1 MFFHLIEIC
10 RALYMRIEME
20 TKTAIV
26 TGASR
31 GTGLALARA
40 FLERGYAVIGNAR
53 TLSRLKK
60 ASEALGSA
68 DRFVPV
74 EGDIGRPE
82 VAERLFA
89 VALDRFGHVDVLV
102 NNAGVFIAKPTTD
115 YDVDDVE
122 QMIGTNLKGF
132 VYPSQQAARHMAERG
147 SGSIINITASLASQ
161 PQANVPALLAV
172 LIKGGIDQATRAL
185 ALELAP
191 KGVRVNAI
199 APGVID
205 TPMHDPATHEF
216 LKTMSPMKRIGN
228 VAQIVDGAL
237 YLADAEFTSGVVLP
251 IDGGATA
258 GRW

>member
-1 MFFHLIEIC
+1 MH
-10 RALYMRIEME
+10 MD

-26 TGASR
+26 TGASS
-31 GTGLALARA
+31 GIGLALARA
-40 FLERGYAVIGNAR
+40 FLERGYAVVGNAR

-60 ASEALGSA
+60 ASEALGSP

-82 VAERLFA
+82 VAKRLFD

-102 NNAGVFIAKPTTD
+102 NNAGVFIAKPTAD

-122 QMIGTNLKGF
+122 QMISTNLKGF
-132 VYPSQQAARHMAERG
+132 IYPSQQAARHMAERG

-161 PQANVPALLAV
+161 PQAALPALLAV
-172 LIKGGIDQATRAL
+172 LIKGGIDHATRAL

-191 KGVRVNAI
+191 KGIRVNAV
-199 APGVID
+199 APGSID
-205 TPMHDPATHEF
+205 TPLHKPTTYEF
-216 LKTMSPMKRIGN
+216 LKTLSPMKRIGT
-228 VAQIVDGAL
+228 AEQIAEAAL
-237 YLADAEFTSGVVLP
+237 YLVDAEFTTGVILP
-251 IDGGATA
+251 VDGGATA